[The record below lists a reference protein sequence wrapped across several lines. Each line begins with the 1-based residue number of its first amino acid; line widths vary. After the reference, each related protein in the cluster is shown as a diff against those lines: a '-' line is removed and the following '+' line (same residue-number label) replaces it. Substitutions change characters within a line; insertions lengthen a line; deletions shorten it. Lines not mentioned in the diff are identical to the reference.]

1 MVLLCGLGLDDY
13 YGDGDIIIE
22 LHDIIKT
29 IQKIKTYQT
38 LFTLHFLIFEGIFYM
53 NVFNIIDTND
63 NKYN

>member
-29 IQKIKTYQT
+29 IQKIKTY
-38 LFTLHFLIFEGIFYM
+38 
-53 NVFNIIDTND
+53 
-63 NKYN
+63 